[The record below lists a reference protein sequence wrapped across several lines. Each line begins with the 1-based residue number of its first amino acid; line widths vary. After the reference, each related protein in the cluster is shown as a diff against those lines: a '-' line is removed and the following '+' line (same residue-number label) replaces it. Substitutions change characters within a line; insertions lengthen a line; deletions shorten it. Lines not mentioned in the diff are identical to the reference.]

1 MIYEC
6 LRKLPIPMLDKQ
18 RLQSRLDEQL
28 SMQKAFSK
36 EYNLTDA
43 LHDFIQDR
51 LERQQANVYLDVYG
65 LTGTAKT
72 YGSLYLCAKH
82 MPGFTNEQIFFGAR
96 EILQGISM
104 LKPKTL
110 ILNDDKTR
118 DFGMGTSRRLSEY
131 MNIIQVVRKYQ
142 ISLINTAT
150 SPRLFALAHYM
161 LESLYID
168 RERRVSRFAVQT
180 CSSGGMDRMG
190 ITTLGYAEFP
200 HPDTVLPPEAITEYE
215 RRKDIFIEQNLRK
228 KGSDDIDTAAREV
241 IESPEFQVLEQQYL
255 RTKQRKI
262 PKKVIIE
269 LVATK
274 YNYLNRN
281 NEVHQIADRISI
293 IGLLERQWRAGADAK
308 D

>member
-6 LRKLPIPMLDKQ
+6 LKKLPIPALDKQ
-18 RLQSRLDEQL
+18 RLQARLDSQL
-28 SMQKAFSK
+28 SMQKAFTK
-36 EYNLTDA
+36 EYDLTNH

-51 LERQQANVYLDVYG
+51 LEKQQANIYIDVYG

-96 EILQGISM
+96 EILQGIAL

-118 DFGMGTSRRLSEY
+118 DYGMGTNRRASEY

-150 SPRLFALAHYM
+150 SPRLYMLAHYM

-180 CSSGGMDRMG
+180 CQSGNSDRSE
-190 ITTLGYAEFP
+190 IITLGYAEFP
-200 HPDTVLPPEAITEYE
+200 HPDTILPAEMITEYE
-215 RRKDIFIEQNLRK
+215 RRKDVFIEQNLRK
-228 KGSDDIDTAAREV
+228 KGSDDVDTAAREV
-241 IESPEFQVLEQQYL
+241 IESPDFQILETQYL
-255 RTKQRKI
+255 RTSQHKI
-262 PKKVIIE
+262 PKKIVVE
-269 LVATK
+269 LVASK
-274 YNYLNRN
+274 YGYLNRN
-281 NEVHQIADRISI
+281 NEVQQIADRICI